1 MLLPVDVRPFL
12 LHDDDLVREQALR
25 YFTDAHD
32 PTPVT
37 AEDLW
42 ACVDR
47 FASSRR
53 SCLTA
58 LRSVPTTA
66 RSIDRLLEELRA
78 FPAADHPERWPLAR
92 LARDLPPEAARRALA
107 DEAIAGRLPEDVAA
121 SMARTVA
128 LSERPFHQLLE
139 ALRTQVA
146 AMDEDETPG
155 SPAFQACEDI
165 VSALARHPAEAATWA
180 LDCLRG
186 RRESAA
192 ELGSLHL
199 FALGLFRLVPLPAS
213 CAVLL
218 DHIGDEEGDVE
229 CEYAED
235 ALVKLGDDQVIRG
248 IESRFLG
255 ADSAFQIYTTGAL
268 SRIKRPASEEALS
281 RLLGAGA
288 DVNIDTALADALCNL
303 CTTSPQALERMSRMV
318 LEDAYDPMI
327 SDLAEA
333 LIATGHMVG
342 WSPPDPAAWRAAAA
356 RRRRD
361 RELWQRAKE
370 QEMKSWR
377 SAKSRAPAAGE
388 KARKAIVFKPYGKK
402 AKKKRK

>member
-1 MLLPVDVRPFL
+1 MLLPAEVRPFL
-12 LHDDDLVREQALR
+12 LHDDEHVRDQALR

-32 PTPVT
+32 PSPVT

-42 ACVDR
+42 ACLDR
-47 FASSRR
+47 FPSSRR

-58 LRSVPTTA
+58 LRSVPATA

-78 FPAADHPERWPLAR
+78 YPRGHHPDRWPLAR
-92 LARDLPPEAARRALA
+92 LARDLPPEAARRAIA
-107 DEAIAGRLPEDVAA
+107 DEAIAGLLPEDVAA
-121 SMARTVA
+121 SMARTIA
-128 LSERPFHQLLE
+128 LSELPFHQLLE

-146 AMDEDETPG
+146 AMEEDETPG

-180 LDCLRG
+180 LDCLSG
-186 RRESAA
+186 RRESAD
-192 ELGSLHL
+192 ELGWLDL

-213 CAVLL
+213 CEILL
-218 DHIGDEEGDVE
+218 DHIGGAGGDIAR
-229 CEYAED
+229 EYASD
-235 ALVKLGDDQVIRG
+235 AIVRLADDQVIRS

-255 ADSAFQIYTTGAL
+255 AHVEFQIFATGAL

-288 DVNIDTALADALCNL
+288 GDDIDTALADALCDL
-303 CTTSPQALERMSRMV
+303 CTTSRPALDRMCRMV

-333 LIATGHMVG
+333 LIATGEMVG
-342 WSPPDPAAWRAAAA
+342 WSPPDPAAWRAADA
-356 RRRRD
+356 RRKMD
-361 RELWQRAKE
+361 RELWQQAKE
-370 QEMKSWR
+370 LEMRSWK
-377 SAKSRAPAAGE
+377 SAKSHAPAAAE
-388 KARKAIVFKPYGKK
+388 KARKPLVFKPYGKK
-402 AKKKRK
+402 AKKK